1 MANKARDI
9 NKRCMDLDTQRD
21 NTGRSRNGNITHVFH
36 TNLERNA
43 LDDPKTTQTISRS
56 KVAPNICF

>member
-1 MANKARDI
+1 
-9 NKRCMDLDTQRD
+9 MDLDTQRD